1 MSLLELLC
9 IAFNSLGTVI
19 KGPRG
24 LKISSHK
31 EKRSTFLWFFEI
43 LYLIW
48 AFYGLVLRKGIYQ
61 HDGLVFVSQPWD
73 QSSFSQQSNL
83 FYICMYCSKY
93 KCCKIEFAFKRDNSS
108 DWDKK
113 WCFFSMSKKC
123 FLIRL
128 TANERSKQ
136 TIKNKAKVNKLEKI
150 LACFQHYFVYNS
162 YTRVMR
168 SLLTL
173 LPPQISLSA
182 N

>member
-31 EKRSTFLWFFEI
+31 EKRSTFLWFFWNTI
-43 LYLIW
+43 SNLNPLWI
-48 AFYGLVLRKGIYQ
+48 GLEEKNISTY
-61 HDGLVFVSQPWD
+61 GLVFVCQPWD

-128 TANERSKQ
+128 TTDERSKQ
-136 TIKNKAKVNKLEKI
+136 TIQNKAKVSKLEKI
-150 LACFQHYFVYNS
+150 LACFQHYLVYNS
-162 YTRVMR
+162 YARE
-168 SLLTL
+168 
-173 LPPQISLSA
+173 
-182 N
+182 